1 MAKAPSPSLKILAV
15 SITVF
20 GLLAFGSLCVAGPG
34 QHSAGVRGGAFGGS
48 QPAGYGYSQPYY
60 GGYGGAYIAPY
71 YGTSS
76 YAPAA
81 SYAPPYWWAGP
92 YAGNSNSPGPA
103 YNPNAGYAWDSVSV
117 FLLETTPLKARIT
130 LDGTFVGT
138 MDCLGPFQLPMG
150 EHTLRVDAAGFEPSV
165 TVLHVEK
172 PVLQQLQVRLTE
184 TAHTGKP
191 GPKS

>member
-1 MAKAPSPSLKILAV
+1 MSKAKSSSFKFLATPTAIL
-15 SITVF
+15 
-20 GLLAFGSLCVAGPG
+20 GLLAFGSLCIAGPG
-34 QHSAGVRGGAFGGS
+34 QHSAGVSRSFGSSQAGG
-48 QPAGYGYSQPYY
+48 GYGYSQSYS
-60 GGYGGAYIAPY
+60 GGYGGAYSPY

-76 YAPAA
+76 YSPGI

-92 YAGNSNSPGPA
+92 YAANTDATGPG

-117 FLLETTPLKARIT
+117 LLLETTPAKARIT
-130 LDGTFVGT
+130 LDGIFVGT

-150 EHTLRVDAAGFEPSV
+150 EHTLRVDAAGYEPSV

-172 PVLQQLQVRLTE
+172 PVLQQLEVKLTE
-184 TAHTGKP
+184 TSHNGKP